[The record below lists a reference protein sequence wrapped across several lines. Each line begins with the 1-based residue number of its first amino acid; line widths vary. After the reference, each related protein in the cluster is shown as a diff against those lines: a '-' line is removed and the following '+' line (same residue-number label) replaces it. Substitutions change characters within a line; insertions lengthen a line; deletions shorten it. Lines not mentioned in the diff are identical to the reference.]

1 MPNLL
6 PPSEQLAWQAEVSEH
21 KSSNIHGD
29 RFETRHIFCTDRLAG
44 YLDWPGA
51 KQACKLI
58 RTRRIGESET
68 CETAYAITSLSPEKA
83 DAKKL
88 LELWRNHW
96 HIENRLHWVRDNTF
110 GEDACQVKSDH
121 APQLLASLRN
131 LVISLLNLQK
141 TTNFAAAL
149 RSHALNPEKCFAAL
163 GIEGFM

>member
-6 PPSEQLAWQAEVSEH
+6 PPSERRAWQAEISED
-21 KSSNIHGD
+21 KTSDIHGD
-29 RFETRHIFCTDRLAG
+29 RFETRHIFCTDSLAS

-51 KQACKLI
+51 KQVCKLI
-58 RTRRIGESET
+58 RTRQIGDTET
-68 CETAYAITSLSPEKA
+68 RETAYAITSLSPDQA
-83 DAKKL
+83 SAKKL
-88 LELWRNHW
+88 MQLWRKHW

-110 GEDACQVKSDH
+110 HEDACQVKSGH

-141 TTNFAAAL
+141 TANFAAAQ

-163 GIEGFM
+163 GIQGFT